1 MTGNEPT
8 YANVAFRKR
17 GGAYQG
23 SVPLGDLPLLA
34 GDPAATMST
43 VTELYRAALADIRR
57 WQTDAKILRHSKT
70 PMSVTKAWEL
80 GNILHSL
87 NSDLAKHGCRIDKIY
102 EHLERHAGLSS
113 KRASSF
119 VTLRRYVDDAA
130 IIPPEL
136 QWNRILKTVKTTS
149 QAIAAG
155 LPVEDYYDGRG

>member
-1 MTGNEPT
+1 MSEDRST
-8 YANVAFRKR
+8 YANVEFRKR

-23 SVPLGDLPLLA
+23 SVPLGDLPLLTR
-34 GDPAATMST
+34 DPAATMSA
-43 VTELYRAALADIRR
+43 VTALYRAAVADIGR
-57 WQTDAKILRHSKT
+57 WQDDVKALRQSRT
-70 PMSVTKAWEL
+70 PMPVTKAWEL
-80 GNILHSL
+80 GDILHSL
-87 NSDLAKHGCRIDKIY
+87 NADLAEHGCRIDKIY

-119 VTLRRYVDDAA
+119 VTLRRYVDDPT

-155 LPVEDYYDGRG
+155 RPVEDYYDGRR